1 MKLAAFKF
9 LNFLRLL
16 MLLAANRLPQLITVG
31 VSNSANL
38 EEISITNIFWRESC
52 YEHGGDY
59 PCMGVHNSKQ
69 TIWIIPSLPAN
80 LNGKTV
86 TSSPHFYLMHALI
99 Q

>member
-1 MKLAAFKF
+1 
-9 LNFLRLL
+9 

-38 EEISITNIFWRESC
+38 EEISITNILWRESC

-59 PCMGVHNSKQ
+59 PYMGVHNSKQ

-80 LNGKTV
+80 LKGKW
-86 TSSPHFYLMHALI
+86 
-99 Q
+99 